1 MKINIVQINT
11 KTGNVQ
17 ENLQKVFDELEKP
30 AKREQLEN
38 SCCAT
43 GIDLSDL
50 EYMDDDERD
59 SFLFDNDLDP
69 DDFDF

>member
-30 AKREQLEN
+30 QAKVR
-38 SCCAT
+38 
-43 GIDLSDL
+43 
-50 EYMDDDERD
+50 R
-59 SFLFDNDLDP
+59 
-69 DDFDF
+69 

>member
-1 MKINIVQINT
+1 MFDFNFDGKIDAFDLAL
-11 KTGNVQ
+11 GCMM
-17 ENLQKVFDELEKP
+17 FDELEKQ
-30 AKREQLEN
+30 AKSEQLEN